1 MLVSRT
7 TEFQS
12 SRYFQANVQEVSVDV
27 LSVNRKLE
35 HARFPDTA
43 TFPIER
49 FSSTDVRCSI
59 MPCEIMP
66 LTIGSQLG
74 SHEITALL
82 GKGGM
87 GEVYRARDTKLK
99 REVAIKILPEEFSR
113 DADRVNRFHREAEVL
128 ASLNHPRIAAIHD
141 LEETDGIH
149 YLVLELVEGETLAD
163 RIARGPIPADE
174 ALGIAKQIAEALEAA
189 HERGII
195 HRDLKPA
202 NIKLTPDGQ
211 VKVLDF
217 GLAKAMASAPVSA
230 TVSNSPTLLSGNMA
244 GVIIGTAAY
253 MSPEQARGRDADQ
266 RSDIFAFGCV
276 LYEMITGQQ
285 AFQGEDVSDVLA
297 SVMKLDPDLSRWPAD
312 LNPRL
317 LELLRRCL
325 AKDRKNRWY
334 ASGDLRVELETISA
348 APHDRIVKTI
358 PTATRLPLWKRAIP
372 VAVTAGITAAAAL
385 GLVYWNRAPANAS
398 AILFVVGPP
407 DKASFFVQYAMTHA
421 ISPDGRKLAFLAND
435 AAGRRLVWV
444 RPLDSLIAQPLAGT
458 DDATNPFWS
467 PDSRSIAFYTSQG
480 RLKKVDASGGPPQTV
495 CDAVSPFGGTWS
507 RDGVILFGSNTSGVI
522 QRVSAAGGTPSPVTT
537 LDTSRQETNH
547 RLPYFL
553 PDGKHFLYLAASS
566 QAENTAIYVGSIESK
581 DQKRL
586 FVASSLAEYAP
597 PGFLLFVREHTLM
610 AQGFDAAKFQVT
622 GDAFPIVEDVDALS
636 NGAASFSVS
645 QNGTLSYRNG
655 TGRGI
660 SELAWFDRNG
670 ARSEKVGEPGDY
682 RGLYLSPDG
691 KRVVV
696 HAHEATAA
704 GGNLWI
710 VDWMRGTNT
719 RFTFEATHEGQA
731 VWSPD
736 GKRIVYASARPVV
749 SDLYQKASSGAEE
762 PLLKSPGSKLPTD
775 WSSDGKFL
783 LYSQGSPKDL
793 FILPMTGV
801 DRKPMPF
808 LQTKFDETQGSF
820 SPDVRWIAYASNES
834 GTYQIY
840 VKPFPASGAEVQ
852 ISTTGGA
859 FPSWNRNGRELFY
872 IANDG
877 KLMSVAVRSNG
888 VNFEAEVPKPMF
900 DPGLPLTVTGGNTNF
915 NPYAVSADG
924 QRFLFTVRIS
934 DRALVPITLLV
945 NWPAVLNRK

>member
-1 MLVSRT
+1 
-7 TEFQS
+7 
-12 SRYFQANVQEVSVDV
+12 
-27 LSVNRKLE
+27 
-35 HARFPDTA
+35 
-43 TFPIER
+43 
-49 FSSTDVRCSI
+49 
-59 MPCEIMP
+59 MP

-113 DADRVNRFHREAEVL
+113 DADRVSRFQREAEVL
-128 ASLNHPRIAAIHD
+128 ASLNHPNIAAIHD
-141 LEETDGIH
+141 LEETNGTR

-163 RIARGPIPADE
+163 RIARGPIQADE

-202 NIKLTPDGQ
+202 NIKLTPEGQ

-217 GLAKAMASAPVSA
+217 GLAKAMSSTPVTA
-230 TVSNSPTLLSGNMA
+230 TLSNSPTLLSGSM
-244 GVIIGTAAY
+244 GGMIIGTAAY

-325 AKDRKNRWY
+325 AKERKNRWY
-334 ASGDLRVELETISA
+334 AAGDLRVELETIRT
-348 APHDRIVKTI
+348 APHSPIVETI
-358 PTATRLPLWKRAIP
+358 PIGTPQPLWKLAIP
-372 VAVTAGITAAAAL
+372 IAITAVIAAAAAF
-385 GLVYWNRAPANAS
+385 GVAYWNRAPVDS
-398 AILFVVGPP
+398 AAIRFIVVPP
-407 DKASFFVQYAMTHA
+407 DKVSFFAQNAMTHA
-421 ISPDGRKLAFLAND
+421 ISPDGRKLAFIANE
-435 AAGRRLVWV
+435 AAGRRLIWV
-444 RPLDSLIAQPLAGT
+444 RPLDTLIAQPLLGT
-458 DDATNPFWS
+458 DDAQNPFWS
-467 PDSRSIAFYTSQG
+467 PDGRSIGFYTPQG
-480 RLKKVDASGGPPQTV
+480 KLKKVDVSGGPPQTV
-495 CDAVSPFGGTWS
+495 CDGVSPFGLTWN
-507 RDGVILFGSNTSGVI
+507 RDGVILFGSNNSGVI

-537 LDTSRQETNH
+537 LDKSRQETNH

-553 PDGKHFLYLAASS
+553 PDGKHFLYLALSS
-566 QAENTAIYVGSIESK
+566 QAENTAIYIGSIESK
-581 DQKRL
+581 DTKRL
-586 FVASSLAEYAP
+586 FAASSLAEYAP
-597 PGFLLFVREHTLM
+597 PGFLLFVRDHTLM
-610 AQGFDAAKFQVT
+610 AQGFDASKLQLS
-622 GDAFPIVEDVDALS
+622 GDAFPIVEDVDALA

-655 TGRGI
+655 TGTGI
-660 SELAWFDRNG
+660 SQLAWFDRNG
-670 ARSEKVGEPGDY
+670 AQSEKVGEPGDY

-696 HAHEATAA
+696 HAHEGTAT
-704 GGNLWI
+704 GGNLWV

-719 RFTFEATHEGQA
+719 RLTFEATHEGQA

-736 GKRIVYASARPVV
+736 GDRIVYASARPTIF
-749 SDLYQKASSGAEE
+749 DLYQKAGSAEE
-762 PLLKSPGSKLPTD
+762 PLLQSNSGKLPTD

-783 LYSQGSPKDL
+783 LYSQGSPRDL
-793 FILPMTGV
+793 FVLPMTGS
-801 DRKPMPF
+801 DRKAIPF
-808 LQTKFDETQGSF
+808 LQTKFDEGQGSF
-820 SPDVRWIAYASNES
+820 SPDARWIAYTSNES

-840 VKPFPASGAEVQ
+840 VKSFPASGAEQQ

-859 FPSWNRNGRELFY
+859 FPHWNRNGRELFY

-888 VNFEAEVPKPMF
+888 VKFDAEVPKALF
-900 DPGLPLTVTGGNTNF
+900 DAGLPITVTGGTSNF
-915 NPYAVSADG
+915 DPYAVSADG
-924 QRFLFTVRIS
+924 QRFLITVRIS
-934 DRALVPITLLV
+934 DRTLVPITLLV